1 MFQLHTSDASQA
13 SGQYSSGLVQ
23 ASKKNM
29 ERMAEAVPFYDDRS
43 PATLLDPFPP
53 EKIDRQK
60 EVSMADDM
68 AFFHHATMKICGS
81 LDIDHVV
88 HECAAFL
95 KPHIPLKGLMLST
108 YEPEKGA
115 MRILAMATTLPTA
128 PWDKPIYLS
137 LEAQS
142 FIEAS
147 MKKVN
152 ECVFLYRKSEENI
165 ISHELG
171 EALGISPFS
180 QIVLHLEMDA
190 KRLGVV
196 QVFSTDEN
204 DFTAEHV
211 RRMGLLHDPFAVA
224 MANVLQHREV
234 LRLKDLLSDD
244 NRYLRQELRYLSG
257 DEIVGARYGLRN
269 VMEAVRQVAPLNSHV
284 MLTGETG
291 VGKEV
296 IANAIHYASS
306 RRDGPLVKVNCG
318 AFAEN
323 LIDSELFGHEKGAFT
338 GAIRTKRGRFE
349 RAHGGTLFLDEVG
362 ELPAA
367 AQVRLLRVLQD
378 GLVERIGGPEPIEA
392 DVRIIAATHRDLAKM
407 TKDGSFRE
415 DLWFRLNVF
424 PIHIPPL
431 RQRRSDI
438 PALVHH
444 FIDRKLK
451 DFNLYEHP
459 VLAPGEIERLST
471 YAWPGNVRE
480 LENMVERALIRHQSG
495 GLNHPLHFD
504 DLKTE
509 SPDNSSPPLVEKHP
523 DRLPTLTL
531 DEVMRRHIE
540 AALRLTNGKI
550 QGKDGAAAIL
560 NVHSSTLRSRM
571 NRLGV
576 SFGRRRVIQ

>member
-1 MFQLHTSDASQA
+1 MT
-13 SGQYSSGLVQ
+13 
-23 ASKKNM
+23 
-29 ERMAEAVPFYDDRS
+29 DDK
-43 PATLLDPFPP
+43 T
-53 EKIDRQK
+53 
-60 EVSMADDM
+60 
-68 AFFHHATMKICGS
+68 FFHQATMKICGS
-81 LDIDHVV
+81 LDTDKVV
-88 HECAAFL
+88 RKCAGYLSAY
-95 KPHIPLKGLMLST
+95 IPLEGLMLST

-115 MRILAMATTLPTA
+115 IRILALSATVSTA

-137 LEAQS
+137 AEAQAILAEMEQGVS
-142 FIEAS
+142 LRRQA
-147 MKKVN
+147 
-152 ECVFLYRKSEENI
+152 ENDPI
-165 ISHELG
+165 AHEFSH
-171 EALGISPFS
+171 ALGIAPFPT
-180 QIVLHLEMDA
+180 IVLHLKLDE
-190 KRLGVV
+190 KKLGVV
-196 QVFSTDEN
+196 IVFSTNENAFTDE
-204 DFTAEHV
+204 HI
-211 RRMGLLHDPFAVA
+211 RLMGLLHDPFAVA
-224 MANVLQHREV
+224 MANVLRHREL
-234 LRLKDLLSDD
+234 LRLKDLLADD
-244 NRYLRQELRYLSG
+244 NRYLQQELRYLSG
-257 DEIVGARYGLRN
+257 DEIIGARYGLRN
-269 VMEAVRQVAPLNSHV
+269 VMEMVRQVAPLASHV

-296 IANAIHYASS
+296 IANAIHYTSS

-323 LIDSELFGHEKGAFT
+323 LLDSELFGHEKGAFT

-378 GLVERIGGPEPIEA
+378 GLVERIGGLEPIEV
-392 DVRIIAATHRDLAKM
+392 DVRIIAATHRDLTKM
-407 TKDGSFRE
+407 VKDGSFRE

-431 RQRRSDI
+431 RQRKSDI

-451 DFNLYEHP
+451 NFNLYEHP

-480 LENMVERALIRHQSG
+480 LGNMVERALIRHQSG
-495 GLNHPLHFD
+495 GLNPPLCFD
-504 DLKTE
+504 DLKTD
-509 SPDNSSPPLVEKHP
+509 SSDTSPPPLAEP
-523 DRLPTLTL
+523 PPNRLLTLTL

-540 AALRLTNGKI
+540 AVLRLTNGKI

-571 NRLGV
+571 NKLGV